1 VLGESLASL
10 ELEHGVDV
18 ERMWDAS
25 RFIDA
30 QVTSKMPA
38 LPVPPRIILRTAIT
52 RLPVGLVAEID
63 ARLRSADALDRLDE
77 VLTELNAVRADC
89 GTAPLAAPI
98 GGILAGQAVTHVLT
112 ARRWAE
118 VSDEMRALLS
128 GAYGEPPLP
137 FSPEA
142 AAHATEM
149 PTEPD
154 VDMDDL
160 RSQAGGMGSEEDL
173 LLLALFGDAAARLLD
188 TLRGRGEDPSGD
200 VIDAGQSARIRELVR
215 LVEGSDVGELTVED
229 GPLRI
234 TVRKQD
240 ERPPAPIAFM
250 PAAAGQA
257 PVNGE
262 THEPEVSSAIR
273 LESPMVGTFYR
284 SPSPAQAAFVAEGDR
299 VEVGQTLCILEAM
312 KLFNEYKSDH
322 AGIIRRILVENAQP
336 VEYGQPLF
344 ELEPV

>member
-1 VLGESLASL
+1 VWE
-10 ELEHGVDV
+10 
-18 ERMWDAS
+18 AS

-30 QVTSKMPA
+30 HVTSQMPA

-77 VLTELNAVRADC
+77 VLAELNDVRADC

-128 GAYGEPPLP
+128 GAYGDPPLP
-137 FSPEA
+137 FAAEA
-142 AAHATEM
+142 AAHATQM

-154 VDMDDL
+154 LDMDDL
-160 RSQAGGMGSEEDL
+160 RSQAGGAGSEEDL
-173 LLLALFGDAAARLLD
+173 LLLALFGDAAARLLEN
-188 TLRGRGEDPSGD
+188 LRGRGGESSSREG
-200 VIDAGQSARIRELVR
+200 IDSSQSERIRELVR

-234 TVRKQD
+234 TVRKQE
-240 ERPPAPIAFM
+240 ERPPPVVMAP
-250 PAAAGQA
+250 QA
-257 PVNGE
+257 PASADGE
-262 THEPEVSSAIR
+262 AHEPEVSSSIR

-284 SPSPAQAAFVAEGDR
+284 SPSPAQPAFVAEGDR

-312 KLFNEYKSDH
+312 KLFNEFKSDH
-322 AGIIRRILVENAQP
+322 AGVVRRILVDNAQP

>member
-1 VLGESLASL
+1 
-10 ELEHGVDV
+10 
-18 ERMWDAS
+18 
-25 RFIDA
+25 
-30 QVTSKMPA
+30 
-38 LPVPPRIILRTAIT
+38 
-52 RLPVGLVAEID
+52 
-63 ARLRSADALDRLDE
+63 
-77 VLTELNAVRADC
+77 
-89 GTAPLAAPI
+89 
-98 GGILAGQAVTHVLT
+98 
-112 ARRWAE
+112 
-118 VSDEMRALLS
+118 
-128 GAYGEPPLP
+128 
-137 FSPEA
+137 
-142 AAHATEM
+142 M

-154 VDMDDL
+154 LDMDDL
-160 RSQAGGMGSEEDL
+160 RSERGGVGSEEDL

-188 TLRGRGEDPSGD
+188 TLRGSGGEDSSGD

-240 ERPPAPIAFM
+240 ERPPAPMFV
-250 PAAAGQA
+250 PTSGGPA

-262 THEPEVSSAIR
+262 THEPEVSEAIR
-273 LESPMVGTFYR
+273 IESPMVGTFYR
-284 SPSPAQAAFVAEGDR
+284 SPSPAQPAFVAEGDR
-299 VEVGQTLCILEAM
+299 VEIGQTLCILEAM